1 MPQAALRRCSGAPIS
16 AYLADSVPAIVSA
29 MVGAIRG
36 GTGASPRLG
45 RTRDTVSWRG
55 DPDLS
60 ASTEGRVLRVV
71 PGGNESGEGR
81 TEVQR
86 ASTVRCAML
95 YRVDREGELRSSGG
109 SRTSQ
114 KRQSNTTG
122 KLDSHRVASSRST
135 PRSTDT
141 LHRTPPVGV
150 GPGTVRAVQRPT
162 RSANRLLD
170 QPESASDGLPHQ
182 WSSVV
187 TRSAN
192 RLLDHA
198 AAPRPMRLSHT
209 PAQLQVAGTGLGR
222 ADHDR
227 RLIASLIRFR
237 YRPRPSAHLPR
248 SLATV
253 ARLASQIHLP
263 DVTTL
268 SQI

>member
-16 AYLADSVPAIVSA
+16 AYLANSVPAIVSA

-36 GTGASPRLG
+36 GAGASPRLG
-45 RTRDTVSWRG
+45 RTRDTVSWGG

-71 PGGNESGEGR
+71 PGGNESGEGPR

-86 ASTVRCAML
+86 AASTVRCAML

-122 KLDSHRVASSRST
+122 KLDSHRFLDAAV
-135 PRSTDT
+135 DG
-141 LHRTPPVGV
+141 HTPPHPTIGV
-150 GPGTVRAVQRPT
+150 DPGTVRAVQRPT
-162 RSANRLLD
+162 RSANRLLG
-170 QPESASDGLPHQ
+170 SIAFTGRLNCIHRA
-182 WSSVV
+182 
-187 TRSAN
+187 RSAN

-209 PAQLQVAGTGLGR
+209 LAQLQVAGTGLGR
-222 ADHDR
+222 DDHDD
-227 RLIASLIRFR
+227 A
-237 YRPRPSAHLPR
+237 
-248 SLATV
+248 
-253 ARLASQIHLP
+253 
-263 DVTTL
+263 
-268 SQI
+268 

>member
-1 MPQAALRRCSGAPIS
+1 M
-16 AYLADSVPAIVSA
+16 
-29 MVGAIRG
+29 
-36 GTGASPRLG
+36 
-45 RTRDTVSWRG
+45 
-55 DPDLS
+55 
-60 ASTEGRVLRVV
+60 LRVV

-141 LHRTPPVGV
+141 LHRTPPL
-150 GPGTVRAVQRPT
+150 AWVQVPYE
-162 RSANRLLD
+162 
-170 QPESASDGLPHQ
+170 P
-182 WSSVV
+182 SSVLRGPR
-187 TRSAN
+187 TDFSAQLHSQGAV
-192 RLLDHA
+192 REQTSVDHA
-198 AAPRPMRLSHT
+198 AAPRPTRLSHT
-209 PAQLQVAGTGLGR
+209 LAQLQVAGTGLGR

>member
-71 PGGNESGEGR
+71 PGGNESGEGPR

-86 ASTVRCAML
+86 AASTVRCAML

-122 KLDSHRVASSRST
+122 KLDSHRVARRRGRRTHSTAPHHWRGSRYRTSRPASYAVREQTSRLNCIHRAAQLHSQGAVREQTSRSR
-135 PRSTDT
+135 RST
-141 LHRTPPVGV
+141 
-150 GPGTVRAVQRPT
+150 
-162 RSANRLLD
+162 
-170 QPESASDGLPHQ
+170 
-182 WSSVV
+182 
-187 TRSAN
+187 
-192 RLLDHA
+192 
-198 AAPRPMRLSHT
+198 AP
-209 PAQLQVAGTGLGR
+209 
-222 ADHDR
+222 D
-227 RLIASLIRFR
+227 ASLTLR
-237 YRPRPSAHLPR
+237 R
-248 SLATV
+248 SC
-253 ARLASQIHLP
+253 R
-263 DVTTL
+263 
-268 SQI
+268 

>member
-1 MPQAALRRCSGAPIS
+1 M
-16 AYLADSVPAIVSA
+16 
-29 MVGAIRG
+29 
-36 GTGASPRLG
+36 
-45 RTRDTVSWRG
+45 
-55 DPDLS
+55 
-60 ASTEGRVLRVV
+60 LRVV

-141 LHRTPPVGV
+141 LHRTPPL
-150 GPGTVRAVQRPT
+150 AWVQVPYE
-162 RSANRLLD
+162 
-170 QPESASDGLPHQ
+170 P
-182 WSSVV
+182 SSVLRGPR
-187 TRSAN
+187 TDFSAQLHSPGGSIAFTG
-192 RLLDHA
+192 RG
-198 AAPRPMRLSHT
+198 PRTDFSITPQHRARRVSHT
-209 PAQLQVAGTGLGR
+209 LAQLQVAGTGLGR

>member
-1 MPQAALRRCSGAPIS
+1 MPLIRSQTVPQAALRRCSGAPIS

-45 RTRDTVSWRG
+45 RTRDTVSWG
-55 DPDLS
+55 GGPDLS

-141 LHRTPPVGV
+141 LHRTPPL
-150 GPGTVRAVQRPT
+150 AWVQVPYE
-162 RSANRLLD
+162 
-170 QPESASDGLPHQ
+170 P
-182 WSSVV
+182 SSVLRGPR
-187 TRSAN
+187 TDFSAQLHSQGGSIAFTG
-192 RLLDHA
+192 RG
-198 AAPRPMRLSHT
+198 PRTDFSITPQHRARCVSHT
-209 PAQLQVAGTGLGR
+209 LW
-222 ADHDR
+222 
-227 RLIASLIRFR
+227 
-237 YRPRPSAHLPR
+237 R
-248 SLATV
+248 SC
-253 ARLASQIHLP
+253 R
-263 DVTTL
+263 
-268 SQI
+268 

>member
-1 MPQAALRRCSGAPIS
+1 MSCG
-16 AYLADSVPAIVSA
+16 
-29 MVGAIRG
+29 
-36 GTGASPRLG
+36 RLS
-45 RTRDTVSWRG
+45 TSLLITITS
-55 DPDLS
+55 DLS
-60 ASTEGRVLRVV
+60 TRRGYRSGSYSVLHSECVACIVV
-71 PGGNESGEGR
+71 
-81 TEVQR
+81 
-86 ASTVRCAML
+86 VR
-95 YRVDREGELRSSGG
+95 RSREGELRSSGG

-141 LHRTPPVGV
+141 LHRTPPL
-150 GPGTVRAVQRPT
+150 AWVQVPYE
-162 RSANRLLD
+162 
-170 QPESASDGLPHQ
+170 P
-182 WSSVV
+182 SSVLRGPR
-187 TRSAN
+187 TDFSAQLHSQGGSIAFTG
-192 RLLDHA
+192 RG
-198 AAPRPMRLSHT
+198 PRTDFSITPQHRARCVSHT
-209 PAQLQVAGTGLGR
+209 LAQLQVAGTGLGR

>member
-1 MPQAALRRCSGAPIS
+1 MIS
-16 AYLADSVPAIVSA
+16 
-29 MVGAIRG
+29 R
-36 GTGASPRLG
+36 
-45 RTRDTVSWRG
+45 
-55 DPDLS
+55 
-60 ASTEGRVLRVV
+60 RVV
-71 PGGNESGEGR
+71 
-81 TEVQR
+81 
-86 ASTVRCAML
+86 TVPDPYSVLHSECVACML
-95 YRVDREGELRSSGG
+95 SCVDREGELRSSGG

-122 KLDSHRVASSRST
+122 KLDSHRVARPSRRRGRRTHST
-135 PRSTDT
+135 APHP
-141 LHRTPPVGV
+141 L
-150 GPGTVRAVQRPT
+150 AWVQVPYE
-162 RSANRLLD
+162 
-170 QPESASDGLPHQ
+170 P
-182 WSSVV
+182 SSVL
-187 TRSAN
+187 RG
-192 RLLDHA
+192 
-198 AAPRPMRLSHT
+198 PRTDFSITPQHCARCVSHT

>member
-1 MPQAALRRCSGAPIS
+1 MCDVVSCRSGRRAAELRW
-16 AYLADSVPAIVSA
+16 L
-29 MVGAIRG
+29 
-36 GTGASPRLG
+36 
-45 RTRDTVSWRG
+45 
-55 DPDLS
+55 
-60 ASTEGRVLRVV
+60 E
-71 PGGNESGEGR
+71 NESE
-81 TEVQR
+81 E
-86 ASTVRCAML
+86 TVEH
-95 YRVDREGELRSSGG
+95 DRQTRL
-109 SRTSQ
+109 
-114 KRQSNTTG
+114 
-122 KLDSHRVASSRST
+122 ASSRIESLDAT
-135 PRSTDT
+135 VDG
-141 LHRTPPVGV
+141 HTPPHPTIGV

-198 AAPRPMRLSHT
+198 AAPRPTRLSHT
-209 PAQLQVAGTGLGR
+209 LAQLQVAGTGLGR